1 MDKVRRETFP
11 DQKGYAR
18 SGVLIDGYREILI
31 FLPQKDEHQIM

>member
-18 SGVLIDGYREILI
+18 SGVLIDVYREILI
-31 FLPQKDEHQIM
+31 FLPQKDEHWMM